1 MIRIAITKGRI
12 EKDMCKLMRA
22 CGFDVEPIEN
32 KGRELLIKT
41 KDDIEVIFAKAN
53 DVVTF
58 IEHGIVDIGIVGKDT
73 LEESDFTDYN
83 ELLDLNVGKCYFALA
98 AYPEYKNKS
107 FKSRK
112 KIATKYPAVA
122 KKYFSELQENVEI
135 IKIEGSVELGPV
147 IGLTDAII
155 DIVETGSTL
164 KANGLEII
172 DKVSDISTR
181 LIANK
186 VSLKYKSEEIYNLV
200 DKFYD
205 KIKKNKGYCNDSNY

>member
-200 DKFYD
+200 DRFYD
-205 KIKKNKGYCNDSNY
+205 KIKKE

>member
-12 EKDMCKLMRA
+12 EKDTCKLLKA

-53 DVVTF
+53 DVLTF
-58 IEHGIVDIGIVGKDT
+58 IEHGIVDLGIVGKDT
-73 LEESDFTDYN
+73 LDESDFTDYN

-98 AYPEYKNKS
+98 AYPEYREKT
-107 FKSRK
+107 FKERK
-112 KIATKYPAVA
+112 KIATKYPNVA
-122 KKYFSELQENVEI
+122 KKYFGEQQENVEI

-147 IGLTDAII
+147 IGMTDAIV
-155 DIVETGSTL
+155 DLVETGSTL
-164 KANGLEII
+164 KANGLEVIEKI
-172 DKVSDISTR
+172 TDISTR

-186 VSLKYKSEEIYNLV
+186 VRLKYKGEEIYNIV
-200 DKFYD
+200 DKFYE
-205 KIKKNKGYCNDSNY
+205 KNKGEI